1 MIEAFLDNGKS
12 LGRFIFK
19 KSEGERITLRWGDI
33 DVDKT
38 PYKWDGNKWV
48 KVTNKGVL

>member
-38 PYKWDGNKWV
+38 PYKWDGKKWV